1 MANKKN
7 DLVLSAIALVKIGE
21 AVEAAKDQL
30 RRLVEQGVPYESE
43 EMRKALE
50 EYLSLQQQWN
60 ELEAEHL
67 KLKKRIVGS

>member
-1 MANKKN
+1 MAKKKN

-21 AVEAAKDQL
+21 AMEAVKDQL

-50 EYLSLQQQWN
+50 EYLSLRQQWK
-60 ELEAEHL
+60 ELEAEHIDL
-67 KLKKRIVGS
+67 KNRAVGS